1 MCSPNTNETLSESE
15 QKQAW
20 NQPVPGAEPEGGR
33 KGGLSERY
41 RKIAP
46 QVKEMYERND
56 HSTDATREM
65 FQIKSQPTLYK
76 ILQFAGSNVKGFLK
90 MRGNTNQKQKS
101 NL

>member
-1 MCSPNTNETLSESE
+1 MQPKAGLES
-15 QKQAW
+15 ARAR
-20 NQPVPGAEPEGGR
+20 GRTRGRPE
-33 KGGLSERY
+33 GLSERY

-56 HSTDATREM
+56 HSTNAIREM